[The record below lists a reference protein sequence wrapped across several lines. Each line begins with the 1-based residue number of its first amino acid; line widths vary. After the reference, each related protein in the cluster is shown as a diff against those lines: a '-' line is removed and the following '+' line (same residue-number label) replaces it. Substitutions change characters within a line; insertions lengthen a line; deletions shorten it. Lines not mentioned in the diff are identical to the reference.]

1 MFAFWKKLCYTENQ
15 EVYCMELVKKEKEIY
30 EYIKQQIDEA
40 GYPPSVRE
48 ICNAVGLSSP
58 STVHRYI
65 NNLEEKGYIIKA
77 DSKKRA
83 IKLAKQENGVDILSV
98 PVVGF
103 VAAGQPIL
111 AEENIQEY
119 FPLPI
124 NYAKN
129 TQMFMLKVKGESM
142 INAGIL
148 DGDYV
153 IVEQSQ
159 TAKNGE
165 IVVALLDDS
174 ATVKTFYKEKDHIRL
189 QPENDS
195 LEPIIT
201 TDAKIIGKVSG
212 VFRKY

>member
-1 MFAFWKKLCYTENQ
+1 
-15 EVYCMELVKKEKEIY
+15 MELAKKEKEIY
-30 EYIKQQIDEA
+30 EYIKQQIEEA

-65 NNLEEKGYIIKA
+65 NSLEEKGYIIKA

-83 IKLAKQENGVDILSV
+83 IKLAKQENGIDVLSV

-111 AEENIQEY
+111 AEENIEEY

-129 TQMFMLKVKGESM
+129 TDMFMLKVKGESM

-153 IVEQSQ
+153 IVEQKE

-189 QPENDS
+189 QPENDA
-195 LEPIIT
+195 LEPIIKK
-201 TDAKIIGKVSG
+201 DAKIIGKVSG
-212 VFRKY
+212 IFRKYWGVIWKIL

>member
-1 MFAFWKKLCYTENQ
+1 
-15 EVYCMELVKKEKEIY
+15 MELAKKEKEIY
-30 EYIKQQIDEA
+30 EYIKLQIDEA

-65 NNLEEKGYIIKA
+65 NSLEEKGYIIKA

-83 IKLAKQENGVDILSV
+83 IKLAKQEEGIDVLSV
-98 PVVGF
+98 PVIGR
-103 VAAGQPIL
+103 VAAGEPIL
-111 AEENIQEY
+111 AEENIEEY
-119 FPLPI
+119 FALPVDF
-124 NYAKN
+124 AKN
-129 TQMFMLKVKGESM
+129 ADMFMLKVRGESM

-153 IVEQSQ
+153 IVEQRQ

-174 ATVKTFYKEKDHIRL
+174 ATVKTFYKEKDYIRL
-189 QPENDS
+189 KPENDA

-201 TDAKIIGKVSG
+201 KDAKIIGKVSG

>member
-1 MFAFWKKLCYTENQ
+1 
-15 EVYCMELVKKEKEIY
+15 MELIKKEKEIY

-83 IKLAKQENGVDILSV
+83 IKLAKQENGVDVLSV

-111 AEENIQEY
+111 AEENIEEY

-129 TQMFMLKVKGESM
+129 TEMFMLKVKGESM

-189 QPENDS
+189 QPENDA

-201 TDAKIIGKVSG
+201 KDAKIIGKVSG

>member
-1 MFAFWKKLCYTENQ
+1 
-15 EVYCMELVKKEKEIY
+15 MELVKKEKEIY
-30 EYIKQQIDEA
+30 EYIKQQIDEV

-83 IKLAKQENGVDILSV
+83 IKLAKQENGVDVLSV

-111 AEENIQEY
+111 AEENIEEY

-129 TQMFMLKVKGESM
+129 TNMFMLKVKGESM

-153 IVEQSQ
+153 IVEQGQ
-159 TAKNGE
+159 TARNGE
-165 IVVALLDDS
+165 IVVALLEDS

-189 QPENDS
+189 QPENDA

-201 TDAKIIGKVSG
+201 KDAKIIGKVSG

>member
-1 MFAFWKKLCYTENQ
+1 MVLSKKEN
-15 EVYCMELVKKEKEIY
+15 EVYNFIKK
-30 EYIKQQIDEA
+30 QIEEQ

-48 ICNAVGLSSP
+48 ICMAVGLSSP

-65 NNLEEKGYIIKA
+65 NSLEEKGYIIK
-77 DSKKRA
+77 DGSKKRA
-83 IKLAKQENGVDILSV
+83 IKLPKQENGVDVLAV
-98 PVVGF
+98 PIVGT
-103 VAAGQPIL
+103 VAAGMPIL
-111 AEENIQEY
+111 AEENIEEY
-119 FPLPI
+119 FPLPV
-124 NYAKN
+124 NYAAKN
-129 TQMFMLKVKGESM
+129 DMFMLRVRGESM

-153 IVEQSQ
+153 IIEQQ
-159 TAKNGE
+159 ETAKNGE

-174 ATVKTFYKEKDHIRL
+174 ATVKTFYKEKDYIRL

-201 TDAKIIGKVSG
+201 KDVKILGKVSG

>member
-1 MFAFWKKLCYTENQ
+1 
-15 EVYCMELVKKEKEIY
+15 MELAKKEKEVY
-30 EYIKQQIDEA
+30 DFIKSQIEEE

-48 ICNAVGLSSP
+48 ICAAVGLSSP

-65 NNLEEKGYIIKA
+65 TSLEEKGYIIKE

-83 IKLAKQENGVDILSV
+83 IKLPKQENGVDVLSV
-98 PVVGF
+98 PVVGT

-111 AEENIQEY
+111 AEENIEEY

-124 NYAKN
+124 NYAAK
-129 TQMFMLKVKGESM
+129 TDMFMLKVRGESM

-153 IVEQSQ
+153 IVEQQS

-165 IVVALLDDS
+165 IVVALLEDS
-174 ATVKTFYKEKDHIRL
+174 ATVKTFYKEKDYIRL
-189 QPENDS
+189 QPENDA
-195 LEPIIT
+195 LEPIISN
-201 TDAKIIGKVSG
+201 DVKILGKVSG

>member
-1 MFAFWKKLCYTENQ
+1 
-15 EVYCMELVKKEKEIY
+15 MELAKKEKEIF
-30 EYIKQQIDEA
+30 EYIKLQIDEA

-58 STVHRYI
+58 STVHRYL
-65 NNLEEKGYIIKA
+65 NSLEEKGYIIKA

-83 IKLAKQENGVDILSV
+83 IKLTKQEEGIDVLSV
-98 PVVGF
+98 PVVGS

-111 AEENIQEY
+111 AEENIEEY
-119 FPLPI
+119 FPLPVDF
-124 NYAKN
+124 AKN
-129 TQMFMLKVKGESM
+129 ADMFMLKVRGESM

-153 IVEQSQ
+153 IVEQRQ

-174 ATVKTFYKEKDHIRL
+174 ATVKTFYKEKDYIRL
-189 QPENDS
+189 KPENDA

-201 TDAKIIGKVSG
+201 KDAKIIGKVSG

>member
-1 MFAFWKKLCYTENQ
+1 
-15 EVYCMELVKKEKEIY
+15 MELVKKEKEIY
-30 EYIKQQIDEA
+30 VYIKQQIEQA

-83 IKLAKQENGVDILSV
+83 IKLTKQENGVDVLSV
-98 PVVGF
+98 PVVGT

-111 AEENIQEY
+111 AEENIEEY

-153 IVEQSQ
+153 IVEQKEN
-159 TAKNGE
+159 AKNGE
-165 IVVALLDDS
+165 IVVALIDDS
-174 ATVKTFYKEKDHIRL
+174 ATVKTFYKENDHIRL
-189 QPENDS
+189 QPENDA

-201 TDAKIIGKVSG
+201 KDAKIIGKVSG

>member
-1 MFAFWKKLCYTENQ
+1 
-15 EVYCMELVKKEKEIY
+15 MELAKKEKEIF
-30 EYIKQQIDEA
+30 EYIKLQIDEA

-65 NNLEEKGYIIKA
+65 NSLEEKGYIIKA

-83 IKLAKQENGVDILSV
+83 IKLAKQEEGIDVLSV
-98 PVVGF
+98 PVIGR
-103 VAAGQPIL
+103 VAAGEPIL
-111 AEENIQEY
+111 AEENIEEY
-119 FPLPI
+119 FALPVDF
-124 NYAKN
+124 AKN
-129 TQMFMLKVKGESM
+129 ADMFMLKVRGESM

-153 IVEQSQ
+153 IVEQRQ

-174 ATVKTFYKEKDHIRL
+174 ATVKTFYKEKDYIRL
-189 QPENDS
+189 KPENDA

-201 TDAKIIGKVSG
+201 KDAKIIGKVSG